1 MNHDFLKQLQD
12 HTYVRLKEE
21 GADALDPARRAELLA
36 DAREQR
42 LLTMINE
49 AVYFGTLKAHLTLAV
64 IGAVVWFLVVNVLL
78 S

>member
-21 GADALDPARRAELLA
+21 GADALDPVRRAELLA
-36 DAREQR
+36 DARERR
-42 LLTMINE
+42 LLMMINE
-49 AVYFGTLKAHLTLAV
+49 AVYFGTIKAHLTLAV